1 MTGPPDL
8 NELTAELRELSRA
21 FGVAGASL
29 RQPAEGSDATGS
41 FTVVLD
47 TDGRVSAVR
56 PGSRWRDRLASDQV
70 GDAVAEA
77 AQAAAI
83 ARLDAWSQALD
94 AQPIPDAAAAE
105 PAETAAASAPTV
117 DLAALRADAPYL
129 DLVGMLGEV
138 TDTLNQVVAASKA
151 PAPPAAADTTGAAAD
166 ADADAEMSYGSRPVV
181 VGLDAGGAV
190 HHVDIELRW
199 LGGADRSRL
208 GDALTAAFA
217 RAYDLHDAQLQDA
230 RSAAGVRAAATLPPM
245 SPQLAEIVRNPAA
258 ALAAFAHQL

>member
-21 FGVAGASL
+21 FGVADASL

-56 PGSRWRDRLASDQV
+56 PASRWRDRLASDQV
-70 GDAVAEA
+70 GDAVVQA

-83 ARLDAWSQALD
+83 ARLDTWSQALD
-94 AQPIPDAAAAE
+94 AQPIPGAAAGQ
-105 PAETAAASAPTV
+105 PADPAPTV
-117 DLAALRADAPYL
+117 DLAALRSDAPYL

-151 PAPPAAADTTGAAAD
+151 PALPSTAASTVAPAD
-166 ADADAEMSYGSRPVV
+166 ADDAEMSYGSRPVV

-208 GDALTAAFA
+208 GAALTAAFA
-217 RAYDLHDAQLQDA
+217 RAYDLRDAQLADA
-230 RSAAGVRAAATLPPM
+230 RSAAGVRAEGALPPM